1 MFFDLPSW
9 ADLPLFSKACFIGA
23 ALGLLL
29 YFALVARAAIKKHEK
44 EHPD

>member
-1 MFFDLPSW
+1 MLVDLPSW
-9 ADLPLFSKACFIGA
+9 SDLPLFSQVCFAGA

-29 YFALVARAAIKKHEK
+29 YFALVIRAAVRRHER